1 MNRNSGAESTI
12 HGLLAMLILD
22 GNRDIADLAQVA
34 DVEDRRTWTL
44 VEAESG
50 ELGSGAAVYEP
61 ADDWT
66 GESLWSGAVLIA
78 ASCFRRVAR

>member
-12 HGLLAMLILD
+12 HGLLTMLILD

-50 ELGSGAAVYEP
+50 RARVGCRPSTNPPTPGPERACGVAVP
-61 ADDWT
+61 
-66 GESLWSGAVLIA
+66 
-78 ASCFRRVAR
+78 ASCFHRVAR